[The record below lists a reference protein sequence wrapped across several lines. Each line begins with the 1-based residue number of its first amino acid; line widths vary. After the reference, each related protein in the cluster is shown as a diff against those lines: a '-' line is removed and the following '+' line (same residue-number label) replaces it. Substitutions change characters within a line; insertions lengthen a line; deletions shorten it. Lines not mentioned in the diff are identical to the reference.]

1 MMVSNRNLLFQGS
14 IFRFHVCFG
23 GCIDDNDDSSRD
35 DNENDNNDNI
45 QGGPLQVVNGV
56 ITPINGQT

>member
-1 MMVSNRNLLFQGS
+1 MVDYNFK
-14 IFRFHVCFG
+14 IFGYGDFESDSVCRID
-23 GCIDDNDDSSRD
+23 IDDNDDSSRD

-56 ITPINGQT
+56 ITPINGQA